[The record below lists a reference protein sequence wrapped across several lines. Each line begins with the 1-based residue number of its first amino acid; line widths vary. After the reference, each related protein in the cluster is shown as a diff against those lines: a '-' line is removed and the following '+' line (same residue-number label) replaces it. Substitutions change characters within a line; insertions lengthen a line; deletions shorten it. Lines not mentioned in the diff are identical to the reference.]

1 MEDIFVDIRQIS
13 VDISQNTHSDTITF
27 KEVIKYSPCP
37 HSPIEPSLK
46 IKIHINSYDF
56 QSYAKIFLWTGLW
69 ELVHSIS
76 YSNMKSK
83 KSCNENSFAEDR
95 NELLRVA
102 KEILSV

>member
-1 MEDIFVDIRQIS
+1 MEDIFVDIEQIS
-13 VDISQNTHSDTITF
+13 VDISQNSYNNTVTF
-27 KEVIKYSPCP
+27 KEVVKYSPCP
-37 HSPIEPSLK
+37 HSPIELSLR
-46 IKIHINSYDF
+46 IVIHITYDF

-69 ELVHSIS
+69 EFVHSIS
-76 YSNMKSK
+76 HSNMKSK